1 LPTFIWA
8 FEKLEVPQI
17 AKWPE
22 KVGKSPSLEGKSGQM
37 WHHCG
42 TSKRPKIGRKSGKN
56 GIFWPLLNIFG
67 RKGATNSA
75 SLPTCPLLFSNSI
88 KN

>member
-22 KVGKSPSLEGKSGQM
+22 KVGKSPSLEDKSGQM

-42 TSKRPKIGRKSGKN
+42 TSKGPKSVENRVKMT
-56 GIFWPLLNIFG
+56 F
-67 RKGATNSA
+67 
-75 SLPTCPLLFSNSI
+75 FSRF
-88 KN
+88 